1 MGKEQVRM
9 RWGLRRP
16 LAEKS
21 WQLEDHLGR
30 AQGLSPQE
38 AGRALA
44 VPLARCQ
51 RQGSSRGMVQAPLP
65 RGRPGEEAL
74 RGGEG
79 GQGEVDRVDVHP
91 LCRSKP
97 SALCPPGCYPRCPKH
112 RPIYDEELKAC
123 VTRDQ
128 CGCYI
133 DNTHYTPGTPVP
145 TGHICHTWY
154 LSSRHRVLGRSAHTH
169 RHARPFTRTHMAGGG
184 GGPCCLCTSPRP
196 CSAHT
201 GSPGGVPSQ
210 PLGQRHP
217 EAAGLSWGVGGG

>member
-21 WQLEDHLGR
+21 WELEDHLGR
-30 AQGLSPQE
+30 AQGPCPPGGW
-38 AGRALA
+38 AG
-44 VPLARCQ
+44 PGC
-51 RQGSSRGMVQAPLP
+51 P
-65 RGRPGEEAL
+65 RGRPGKEGL

-79 GQGEVDRVDVHP
+79 RQGEVDGVDVHP
-91 LCRSKP
+91 LRRSKP
-97 SALCPPGCYPRCPKH
+97 SALCPPGCYPRCPKL

-133 DNTHYTPGTPVP
+133 DNTHYSPGTSVP
-145 TGHICHTWY
+145 AGHICHAWY
-154 LSSRHRVLGRSAHTH
+154 LSSRHRGPGRSAHTH
-169 RHARPFTRTHMAGGG
+169 RHARPLTRTHTAGGRR
-184 GGPCCLCTSPRP
+184 GPCCLCTSPRP

-201 GSPGGVPSQ
+201 GSPGGVPSR
-210 PLGQRHP
+210 PLRQRHP